1 MAALG
6 LCCSTQVFSSSNEWR
21 LLSSCSAVAFHC
33 SSFSCCWAG
42 DLGMVLVVVAHG
54 LSWNVVVKKQS
65 KDFVHPCPHVSFGTV
80 FLLVDTGAI
89 LSLLT
94 FYYYM
99 YYNASMKSSFIN
111 LGFGGQSVWIFQRF
125 FIPVYLNSH
134 LLTFRKKYISFHS
147 QKHWYLRVPISLQ
160 SCRQKLLHIF
170 QSFATLIRQ
179 MWCLIVVLIHFF
191 IYEWYTSFN
200 VYWLT
205 QYSFFCELSICVLI
219 FLVVFPLYL
228 RVGCPFLS
236 RNQVFTLFFFFSSFL
251 KWLDPFFDFIQEMM
265 YFFLKGSIYF
275 LKSLLNLS
283 HYRSCFMFRVSW
295 PWGMWNLSSLTRDQT
310 SMPCTGRQSL
320 NHSTSR
326 EVLR

>member
-6 LCCSTQVFSSSNEWR
+6 LCCSTQVFSSSSEWR

-33 SSFSCCWAG
+33 SSSSCCWAG
-42 DLGMVLVVVAHG
+42 DLGLVLVVAHR
-54 LSWNVVVKKQS
+54 LSWNIVVKKQS
-65 KDFVHPCPHVSFGTV
+65 KDFVHPCPHVSFGIV
-80 FLLVDTGAI
+80 FILVDTGAI

-94 FYYYM
+94 FHYYM

-134 LLTFRKKYISFHS
+134 LLTFRKKYINFYS
-147 QKHWYLRVPISLQ
+147 QKQWYLRVPISLQ

-200 VYWLT
+200 VCWLT

-219 FLVVFPLYL
+219 FLFFPPVVFPLYL

-236 RNQVFTLFFFFSSFL
+236 RNQVFTLFV
-251 KWLDPFFDFIQEMM
+251 KVFIE
-265 YFFLKGSIYF
+265 FVTL
-275 LKSLLNLS
+275 SLLF
-283 HYRSCFMFRVSW
+283 YVS
-295 PWGMWNLSSLTRDQT
+295 GFLA
-310 SMPCTGRQSL
+310 
-320 NHSTSR
+320 
-326 EVLR
+326 LRHVES